1 MIHYHGGPIT
11 PDTCAIKAWKARH
24 GFISFAHKGQL
35 GLASEI
41 CQSFAID
48 NGAFTFWKT
57 GKDICWNA
65 YYDFIDE
72 WKNHPRFDF
81 CIIPD
86 VIDGGEKENQILLD
100 EWKQRFP
107 NSNFGV
113 PVWHMNESDE
123 KFVRLCNEYDRVA
136 IGSCGE
142 YDVSRPSKAIQKL
155 KDVIRH
161 VVDDSGYPIA
171 KLHGLRMLN
180 KTIFTKIPL
189 ASADSTNVARNIG
202 IDKNWKGSY
211 SPQSKETRAAILVER
226 IESFNSASKLE
237 YCEKSDKVS
246 IQMAFEI

>member
-11 PDTCAIKAWKARH
+11 PDTCAIKAWRARH
-24 GFISFAHKGQL
+24 AFISFAHKGQL

-41 CQSFAID
+41 TQSFALD

-57 GKDICWNA
+57 GKPVDWTS
-65 YYDFIDE
+65 YYEFIDQ

-86 VIDGGEKENQILLD
+86 VIDGGSVENDKLLND
-100 EWKQRFP
+100 WPHGNK
-107 NSNFGV
+107 GV
-113 PVWHMNESDE
+113 PVWHMNESDDR
-123 KFVRLCNEYDRVA
+123 FIRLCNEYDRVA

-142 YDVSRPSKAIQKL
+142 YDVSKPRKAVEKL

-161 VVDDSGYPIA
+161 VVDNNGYPIT

-180 KTIFTKIPL
+180 QAVFKHIPL
-189 ASADSTNVARNIG
+189 STADSTNVARNIG
-202 IDKNWKGSY
+202 IDKSWKGSY
-211 SPQSKETRAAILVER
+211 SPYSKETRASIMVER
-226 IESFNSASKLE
+226 IESVNSASSLK
-237 YCEKSDKVS
+237 YDDKIDKIN